1 MKLYIENLEINV
13 KNFHLHCQNL
23 AFNAGDTLLMVAPN
37 GTGKSMFLK
46 GIAGLVKTNYR
57 KIKIND
63 EYVNKLNLSEV
74 VGAYLGEEF
83 LIPFYEPLEY
93 FQLIG
98 KIKGLESSQIKLTIE
113 SISNMFNQKW
123 PEKFIRELSTGMKK
137 KVGLAGSLIGDPQ
150 IILWDEPFENVDDE
164 AQHLLREFIK
174 NEKRLVIYSSPVRND
189 LPFSNTLIIESG
201 RVLIEHKVS

>member
-1 MKLYIENLEINV
+1 MKLYIEKLEINV
-13 KNFHLHCQNL
+13 KNFHLHCQNS
-23 AFNAGDTLLMVAPN
+23 AFNAGDAFLMVAPN

-46 GIAGLVKTNYR
+46 GIAGLVKTNHR

-83 LIPFYEPLEY
+83 LIPFYEPIEY

-98 KIKGLESSQIKLTIE
+98 KIKGLDSSQIKLTIE

-123 PEKFIRELSTGMKK
+123 PNKYIRELSTGMKK
-137 KVGLAGSLIGDPQ
+137 KVGIAGSLIGDPQ

-164 AQHLLREFIK
+164 GQHLLREFIK
-174 NEKRLVIYSSPVRND
+174 NNKQLLIYSSPVRND
-189 LPFSNTLIIESG
+189 LPFSNTLTIESG
-201 RVLIEHKVS
+201 RVLIEHHVS